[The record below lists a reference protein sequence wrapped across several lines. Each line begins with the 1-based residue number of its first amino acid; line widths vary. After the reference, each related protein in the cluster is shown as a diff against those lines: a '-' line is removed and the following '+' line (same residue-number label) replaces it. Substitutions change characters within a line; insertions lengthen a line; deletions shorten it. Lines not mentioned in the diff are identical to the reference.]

1 VPFFLE
7 DIRVHSFQYFEQIL
21 QVIVNF
27 ILFRYRIPEGLTHDD
42 VTSDLSADGVLVVKA
57 HKAQAA

>member
-1 VPFFLE
+1 ML
-7 DIRVHSFQYFEQIL
+7 
-21 QVIVNF
+21 